1 MRGRTA
7 GKRGVAVV
15 GAGPYG
21 LAVASHLRAAGVE
34 TLQFGETMSFWRD
47 HMPAGM
53 LLRSTRRASDI
64 AAPGGVST
72 LALYEA
78 ETGALPSPMPR
89 DAYIAYGEW
98 YQRRFA
104 ADADP
109 RAIERIE
116 ADAGAGFALTLDDG
130 ESLAADRVVLA

>member
-21 LAVASHLRAAGVE
+21 LAVAAHLRAAGVE
-34 TLQFGETMSFWRD
+34 TRQFGETMSFWRD

-53 LLRSTRRASDI
+53 LLRATRRASDI
-64 AAPGGVST
+64 AAPGGVRT
-72 LALYEA
+72 PAPYEA

-89 DAYIAYGEW
+89 DPHIAYGEGV
-98 YQRRFA
+98 QHPLPAPGDPPPNRRN
-104 ADADP
+104 
-109 RAIERIE
+109 E
-116 ADAGAGFALTLDDG
+116 AP
-130 ESLAADRVVLA
+130 